1 MKSEAWI
8 FGICTIFFVLV
19 SPAYWFITGDWTG
32 TSALTM
38 TTLLA
43 RMVTLYLG
51 FHAKKMDPRPEDRKD
66 GEIADGAGELGFF
79 PPYSWWPLWCALTL
93 GVVRLRHRGRRLVAL
108 HHRRRRRRDGAVR
121 LDLRVL
127 PGRARPL
134 TGACAAASN
143 RGGSGV
149 GGYAGQT
156 ARTSSWGVPAC
167 PYRGPRARSRRP
179 RP

>member
-32 TSALTM
+32 TSALMM

-43 RMVTLYLG
+43 GMVTLYLG
-51 FHAKKMDPRPEDRKD
+51 FHAAKMEPRPEDRKD

-79 PPYSWWPLWCALTL
+79 PPYSWWPLWCAMTL
-93 GVVRLRHRGRRLVAL
+93 GVCVYAIAV
-108 HHRRRRRRDGAVR
+108 GAWWLFIIGVGARCARTVR

-127 PGRARPL
+127 PRRARAL
-134 TGACAAASN
+134 IDARGNAAN
-143 RGGSGV
+143 RNV
-149 GGYAGQT
+149 WIRRLRLDAPA
-156 ARTSSWGVPAC
+156 AR
-167 PYRGPRARSRRP
+167 R
-179 RP
+179 